1 MELCVFIILIAIV
14 CIHYGFEISSVWSK
28 DSLDGLES
36 TIYTLSHMFVLALI
50 VLLYL

>member
-14 CIHYGFEISSVWSK
+14 CIHYGLDIKDVWGE

-36 TIYTLSHMFVLALI
+36 TIYTLFHMFILVLI

>member
-14 CIHYGFEISSVWSK
+14 CIHYGLEISSVWSK

-36 TIYTLSHMFVLALI
+36 TIYTLFHMLILVLI